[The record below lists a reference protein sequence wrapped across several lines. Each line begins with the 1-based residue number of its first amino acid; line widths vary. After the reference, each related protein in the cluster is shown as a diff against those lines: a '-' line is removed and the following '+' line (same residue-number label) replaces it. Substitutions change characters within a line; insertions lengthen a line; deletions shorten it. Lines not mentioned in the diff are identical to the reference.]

1 MKVTI
6 VRCHS
11 LMSPDSQAEVFQ
23 PPPSG
28 YRKII
33 LTTNISESSITVPD
47 VSYVID
53 FCLTKVLYTDSA
65 TNFSSLRLEWASKV
79 NCRQRAG
86 RVGRLRSGR
95 VYRMV
100 TKDFYTNEMKE
111 FGVPEMLRSPLQ
123 TSILKAKEL
132 DMGSPTEILA
142 LAMSPPN
149 LSDIHNTV
157 LMLKEVGALYTTVD
171 GVYESLDGDLTFWGT
186 IMSKLPLDVHL
197 SRLII
202 LGYIFNCLDEV
213 IIIGK
218 RDKTIRN
225 WSKNIFIV
233 IVPFVAAGMSVRG
246 LFLTDKNMN
255 DAFWMHYIFADGSG
269 SDLIAIYRVYSVR
282 KHINC
287 LRCLLYEFC

>member
-1 MKVTI
+1 MQINI

-11 LMSPDSQAEVFQ
+11 LMSPDSQQEVFQ

-28 YRKII
+28 HRKVI

-53 FCLTKVLYTDSA
+53 FCLVKVMHIDTS
-65 TNFSSLRLEWASKV
+65 TNFQSLRLEWASKV

-100 TKDFYTNEMKE
+100 TKPFYVEEMKE
-111 FGVPEMLRSPLQ
+111 FGVPEMLRSPLE
-123 TSILKAKEL
+123 SCVLKAKQL
-132 DMGSPTEILA
+132 DLGSPSEILA

-149 LSDIHNTV
+149 LSDILNTV

-171 GVYESLDGDLTFWGT
+171 GVYEDLDGDLTFWGT
-186 IMSKLPLDVHL
+186 IMSRFPLDVRL

-202 LGYIFNCLDEV
+202 LGYIFNCLEEA
-213 IIIGK
+213 ITMGK
-218 RDKTIRN
+218 
-225 WSKNIFIV
+225 
-233 IVPFVAAGMSVRG
+233 
-246 LFLTDKNMN
+246 
-255 DAFWMHYIFADGSG
+255 
-269 SDLIAIYRVYSVR
+269 
-282 KHINC
+282 
-287 LRCLLYEFC
+287 

>member
-1 MKVTI
+1 MEITI

-11 LMSPDSQAEVFQ
+11 LMSPDTQAEVFQ
-23 PPPSG
+23 PPPPG
-28 YRKII
+28 HRKVI

-53 FCLTKVLYTDSA
+53 FCLTKVLHTDSA

-100 TKDFYTNEMKE
+100 TKAFYLHEMDE

-123 TSILKAKEL
+123 SSVLRTKEL
-132 DMGSPTEILA
+132 EMGPPSKILA
-142 LAMSPPN
+142 LALSPPN

-157 LMLKEVGALYTTVD
+157 LSLKEAGALYTTVD
-171 GVYESLDGDLTFWGT
+171 GVYDELDGDLTFWGT
-186 IMSKLPLDVHL
+186 IMTRLPVDVHL

-202 LGYIFNCLDEV
+202 LGYIFNCLEEAL
-213 IIIGK
+213 IIGK
-218 RDKTIRN
+218 YASLNKERR
-225 WSKNIFIV
+225 
-233 IVPFVAAGMSVRG
+233 
-246 LFLTDKNMN
+246 
-255 DAFWMHYIFADGSG
+255 
-269 SDLIAIYRVYSVR
+269 
-282 KHINC
+282 
-287 LRCLLYEFC
+287 